1 MSLSRNRVSFGS
13 LLLLSFYYMTSER
26 KKRRDRCS
34 RSLRTKWLR
43 RVHELSLRKM
53 ILSKDVSVF
62 QCQYFSYTFPR
73 SKWMLQF
80 RGATND
86 ATQPSGRT
94 RELNSLK
101 KPLCLFIRPK
111 LVTGCLQIVNPNY
124 KQILTNRHRRTNC
137 AELEIEL
144 SALALRG
151 RCQGSLPLLER
162 GHEEESC
169 WQ

>member
-1 MSLSRNRVSFGS
+1 M
-13 LLLLSFYYMTSER
+13 
-26 KKRRDRCS
+26 
-34 RSLRTKWLR
+34 
-43 RVHELSLRKM
+43 KM
-53 ILSKDVSVF
+53 ILSKDVSLF
-62 QCQYFSYTFPR
+62 QCQYFNNTCPR
-73 SKWMLQF
+73 SKGMLQF

-124 KQILTNRHRRTNC
+124 KQILRNRHRRTNC

-144 SALALRG
+144 STLALRG

-169 WQ
+169 PLPLELLLRHLGWMSRLAFSSDLSPCVGHPARFGWH